1 MRLLGAPSSDQAG
14 RCARAQDGPGCGEN
28 GGAARR
34 TQSAHT
40 DSARAPAHPC
50 RASSLTTGF
59 WEGSACPG
67 VRAAATGPRAVEHVQ
82 DRRRERADGHGSRW
96 AAGREGPAHARCSGT
111 PRGQELGGPLGCRR
125 HRDSPTPGTGSSPA
139 CKRRRACA
147 HPSSP
152 RPPNPGH
159 WPRAPTVLPSAPD
172 SCNSDLCCWRKGTCT
187 VSELLILSHSLRNRH
202 LCIRSLAAARLTCP
216 HTRGWQSQEPLHGL
230 RALPGHRARCR
241 WPGQRRA
248 HAGSDG
254 GRSGALCSS
263 RQVTPL
269 ASISSALKRAPDRR
283 FLSTTMCKVPLHAV
297 YR

>member
-1 MRLLGAPSSDQAG
+1 MP
-14 RCARAQDGPGCGEN
+14 RCACCSD
-28 GGAARR
+28 GAACGRARPGQTAGKGRR
-34 TQSAHT
+34 PRLEVGGRTR
-40 DSARAPAHPC
+40 RA
-50 RASSLTTGF
+50 
-59 WEGSACPG
+59 
-67 VRAAATGPRAVEHVQ
+67 GPRAVLR
-82 DRRRERADGHGSRW
+82 DTGWG
-96 AAGREGPAHARCSGT
+96 
-111 PRGQELGGPLGCRR
+111 GQELGGPLGCRR

-172 SCNSDLCCWRKGTCT
+172 SCNSDLCCWRKGTHT

-202 LCIRSLAAARLTCP
+202 LCIRSLTAARLTCP
-216 HTRGWQSQEPLHGL
+216 HTRGWQSQEPLHGP

-254 GRSGALCSS
+254 DRSGAPCSS